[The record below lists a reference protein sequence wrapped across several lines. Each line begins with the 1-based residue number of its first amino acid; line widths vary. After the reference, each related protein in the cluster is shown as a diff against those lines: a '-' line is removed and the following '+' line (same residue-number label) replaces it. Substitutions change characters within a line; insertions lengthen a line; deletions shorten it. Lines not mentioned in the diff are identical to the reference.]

1 MQVDFIMDI
10 GGQLV
15 YFLLRIGSL
24 LLGHKKVKLNNLVIG
39 ASLGSIPMGR
49 DASAQFDAWGLS
61 AQRSPITSTLT
72 DDDILE
78 MV

>member
-1 MQVDFIMDI
+1 MQLDFIMDI
-10 GGQLV
+10 GDQLV

-39 ASLGSIPMGR
+39 ASLGSIPMDR
-49 DASAQFDAWGLS
+49 DAS